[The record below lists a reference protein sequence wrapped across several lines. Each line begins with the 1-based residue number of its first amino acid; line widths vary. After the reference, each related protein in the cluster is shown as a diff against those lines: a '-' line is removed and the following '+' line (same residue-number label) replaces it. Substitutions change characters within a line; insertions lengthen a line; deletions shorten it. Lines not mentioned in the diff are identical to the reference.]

1 MIYMYLNGTRGE
13 EDGTKVSE
21 GGSFTNAIKATLNAS
36 QNQISEAI
44 EVQLRCDED
53 YGTVGNVVVSLTGS
67 TAHKACLSTNDGSE
81 WLEWG
86 QALTLF
92 DPNITNKNFPIY
104 IRLKATDDESAHKD
118 TQIKARL
125 EATIQSIAK

>member
-53 YGTVGNVVVSLTGS
+53 YGTVGNVIISLTGS
-67 TAHKACLSTNDGSE
+67 TAHKACLSADGSE

-86 QALTLF
+86 QALTLV

>member
-1 MIYMYLNGTRGE
+1 MIYMYLNGRRGE

-36 QNQISEAI
+36 QNQISEPI
-44 EVQLRCDED
+44 EVQLRCDKD
-53 YGTVGNVVVSLTGS
+53 YGTVGNVIVSLTGN
-67 TAHKACLSTNDGSE
+67 TANKACLSADGVE

-86 QALTLF
+86 QALTLV
-92 DPNITNKNFPIY
+92 DPDIRNRNFPIF

-125 EATIQSIAK
+125 EATIQSIA

>member
-36 QNQISEAI
+36 QNQISEPI
-44 EVQLRCDED
+44 EVQLRCDKD
-53 YGTVGNVVVSLTGS
+53 YGTVGNVIVSLTGN
-67 TAHKACLSTNDGSE
+67 TANKACLSVDGSE

-86 QALTLF
+86 QALTLV
-92 DPNITNKNFPIY
+92 DPDIRNRNFPVY

-125 EATIQSIAK
+125 EATIQSIA

>member
-13 EDGTKVSE
+13 ENGTKVSE

-36 QNQISEAI
+36 QNQISEPI
-44 EVQLRCDED
+44 EVQLRCDEG
-53 YGTVGNVVVSLTGS
+53 YGTVGNVIVSLTGN
-67 TAHKACLSTNDGSE
+67 TANKACLSADGVE

-86 QALTLF
+86 QALTLV
-92 DPNITNKNFPIY
+92 DPDIRNRNLPIF

-125 EATIQSIAK
+125 EATIQSIA

>member
-36 QNQISEAI
+36 QNQISEPI
-44 EVQLRCDED
+44 EVQLRCDKD
-53 YGTVGNVVVSLTGS
+53 YSTIGNVTISLTGS
-67 TAHKACLSTNDGSE
+67 TSNKACLSADSVE

-86 QALTLF
+86 QPLTLV
-92 DPNITNKNFPIY
+92 DPNITNRNVPIY

>member
-1 MIYMYLNGTRGE
+1 MIYMYLNGTKNE
-13 EDGTKVSE
+13 QDGTKVSE

-36 QNQISEAI
+36 QNEISEAI
-44 EVQLRCDED
+44 EVQIRCDED
-53 YGTVGNVVVSLTGS
+53 YGTIGNVTISLNGA
-67 TAHKACLSTNDGSE
+67 TASKACLSKDGEE

-86 QALTLF
+86 QALTLV
-92 DPNITNKNFPIY
+92 DPNITNRNFPIF

-125 EATIQSIAK
+125 EATIQSIA

>member
-1 MIYMYLNGTRGE
+1 MYLNGTRGE

-36 QNQISEAI
+36 QNEISEPI
-44 EVQLRCDED
+44 EVQLRCDKD
-53 YGTVGNVVVSLTGS
+53 YSTIGNVTIALTGN
-67 TAHKACLSTNDGSE
+67 TANKACLSADSVE

-86 QALTLF
+86 QPLTLV
-92 DPNITNKNFPIY
+92 DPNITNRNVPIY

>member
-36 QNQISEAI
+36 QNQISEPI
-44 EVQLRCDED
+44 EVQLRCDKD
-53 YGTVGNVVVSLTGS
+53 YGTVGNVIISLTGN
-67 TAHKACLSTNDGSE
+67 TANKACLSADGSE

-86 QALTLF
+86 QALTLV
-92 DPNITNKNFPIY
+92 DPNITNRNVPIY
-104 IRLKATDDESAHKD
+104 IRLKATD
-118 TQIKARL
+118 L
-125 EATIQSIAK
+125 F